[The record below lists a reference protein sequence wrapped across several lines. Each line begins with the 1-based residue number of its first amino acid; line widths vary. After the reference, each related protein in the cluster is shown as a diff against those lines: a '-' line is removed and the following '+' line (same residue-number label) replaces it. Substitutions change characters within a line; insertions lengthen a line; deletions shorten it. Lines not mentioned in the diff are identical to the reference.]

1 MAMVYLKEHNEN
13 IYNAERIINEPQY
26 QHSLPNQQSQK
37 SSKKGYQ
44 KVLPPDVYVSKF
56 RAMVESEAKARKAG
70 HRTMGYAN
78 TPLSPPDK
86 FLKKNQGIRWKSS
99 TDHKC
104 IKKNIPPVPRHD
116 EVPAKP
122 PAPTK
127 SKDSEQKSKETIKS
141 IPKRPPPR
149 YVDTRHGTV
158 HDLYSSGL
166 MPHYVFRPAY
176 GKIPDYMSP
185 GKIQQRYKEGFKES
199 NQKRNGGNS
208 FGQQNQGEN
217 GARYISQEERC
228 SLLTGLKQNWQK
240 LQQRY
245 QGLSVL
251 TDTEPKKQVK
261 MNLERELKQLEQ
273 DIMLLENNPHIY
285 VCDNANQ

>member
-228 SLLTGLKQNWQK
+228 SLLTVSIKYTNISLIVWTGRRQSPLGL
-240 LQQRY
+240 LRM
-245 QGLSVL
+245 LSL
-251 TDTEPKKQVK
+251 
-261 MNLERELKQLEQ
+261 LLGQLEFFRRS
-273 DIMLLENNPHIY
+273 LFSF
-285 VCDNANQ
+285 